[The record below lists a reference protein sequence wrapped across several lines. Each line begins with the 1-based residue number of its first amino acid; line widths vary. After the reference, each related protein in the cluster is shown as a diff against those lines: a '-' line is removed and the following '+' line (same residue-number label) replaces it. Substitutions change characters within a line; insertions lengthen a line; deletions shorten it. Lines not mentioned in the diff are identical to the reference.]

1 MSDEHVPDATARG
14 ADDLALQIRTE
25 EIINDAAA
33 RLRGVCAN
41 MAEAEFQELMREIA
55 AIAVKYEAQANL
67 LAARTPWPHVV

>member
-1 MSDEHVPDATARG
+1 MTDEHVSNANAKG
-14 ADDLALQIRTE
+14 ADDLARQIRME

-55 AIAVKYEAQANL
+55 AIAVKYEAQADL
-67 LAARTPWPHVV
+67 LAARTPWPPVS